1 MNTDN
6 NCSETLPMDNSSTLR
21 NALMLTPLIGAT
33 HSLVAAVGLCLMF
46 MVVTQLFSL
55 AMGALRS
62 RLVPATRLLA
72 SILLAATL
80 TSCAELMA
88 QAWSLQWQQHLGFYG
103 ALIALQCVVLEHTG
117 FFQNGW
123 HQRLR
128 LNGLF
133 ATLMIALGLLR
144 EIIGNGTLA
153 SHLSWLTG
161 TTQADWQGWVL
172 MADGGLRLA
181 TLVPGGFILLG
192 LLIAAWQAWRPT
204 PTH

>member
-1 MNTDN
+1 
-6 NCSETLPMDNSSTLR
+6 MDNSATLR

-33 HSLVAAVGLCLMF
+33 HSLMAALGLILMF
-46 MVVTQLFSL
+46 LVVTRLFSV

-72 SILLAATL
+72 SILIAATL

-88 QAWSLQWQQHLGFYG
+88 QAWSLQWQQHLGLYG
-103 ALIALQCVVLEHTG
+103 ALIALQCVVLEHSG
-117 FFQNGW
+117 YFQQGW

-128 LNGLF
+128 LDGLF
-133 ATLMIALGLLR
+133 AALMIALSLLR
-144 EIIGNGTLA
+144 EVIGNGTFGN
-153 SHLSWLTG
+153 HLSWLFG
-161 TTQADWQGWVL
+161 TTHADWQGWGLV
-172 MADGGLRLA
+172 ADGGLHLA

-192 LLIAAWQAWRPT
+192 LLVAAWQAWRPT

>member
-1 MNTDN
+1 MNIGN
-6 NCSETLPMDNSSTLR
+6 NCSETPLMDNSSTLR

-117 FFQNGW
+117 FFQNVW

-133 ATLMIALGLLR
+133 ATLMIALSLLR
-144 EIIGNGTLA
+144 ELIGSGTLA